1 MNQSNGS
8 IKPKLRLRCQNPRC
22 KKMLGIV
29 NDDCNLV
36 YESNRSGNHIKVIIE
51 RGTVIC
57 KNCGTEIYWDSTKTN
72 EVTDK
77 EMHHG

>member
-1 MNQSNGS
+1 MSQSNGN
-8 IKPKLRLRCQNPRC
+8 IKPKLRLRCQGKRC
-22 KKMLGIV
+22 LKMLGIV

-51 RGTVIC
+51 KGTVIC
-57 KNCGTEIYWDSTKTN
+57 KNCGTEIYWDSTVKLM
-72 EVTDK
+72 DK